1 METRVSATQAARTFS
16 RLVNR
21 VRFRGEAFVVVRGG
35 EVVCRVVPVVPPAQ
49 RTVADL
55 VRLLHTAP
63 RPDERF
69 AEDLEKITRKQPAM
83 PRAPWPR

>member
-1 METRVSATQAARTFS
+1 MDTRVTATQAARTFS
-16 RLVNR
+16 NLVNR
-21 VRFRGEAFVVVRGG
+21 VRYSGEAFVVERGG
-35 EVVCRVVPVVPPAQ
+35 EIVCRVVPVVPPVQ

-55 VRLLHTAP
+55 VRLLRVAP

-83 PRAPWPR
+83 PRTPWQR